1 MKNFKKHG
9 KIYFDFHLSNDNF
22 IYRDLNYYKNLYKKN
37 PSFRG
42 EGIISNIVYRLLE
55 IEMDSFSD
63 EDKIEEN
70 KRMIEILEFIGKEE

>member
-1 MKNFKKHG
+1 MKKNSV
-9 KIYFDFHLSNDNF
+9 YFDFHLVSNDENF
-22 IYRDLNYYKNLYKKN
+22 IVRDLKYYKNLYKKN

-70 KRMIEILEFIGKEE
+70 KRMIEILEFIEKGRW